1 VSIGP
6 AYVFHDC
13 IVRMYGMVS
22 VDCMVN
28 IYTRNGIIC
37 FFCMDSVRQLVAI
50 NIYHQTVCRYKFIK
64 DGSKSVVISYT

>member
-1 VSIGP
+1 VRIDP

-37 FFCMDSVRQLVAI
+37 FFVWIAL
-50 NIYHQTVCRYKFIK
+50 
-64 DGSKSVVISYT
+64 GSWSL